1 MKKLIETIIEVIAIL
16 VGADS
21 NTRREA
27 VAEGICD
34 YSGQGRN
41 KYGR

>member
-1 MKKLIETIIEVIAIL
+1 MKKLIETIIEIIAIL

-21 NTRREA
+21 NARREA
-27 VAEGICD
+27 VAAGICD

-41 KYGR
+41 EYGR